1 MFRRILQEICFP
13 KEINI
18 QLVSFYNSLYI
29 LPIPYLAEKIIK
41 TNLVIQVNEVD
52 TQAHEG

>member
-1 MFRRILQEICFP
+1 M
-13 KEINI
+13 EINI